1 MRGEIL
7 MDSAALTRLLTV
19 IVLKLQRY
27 KPSEVLLYE
36 VKVEYLHISQ
46 VGPWFPGIMRFVIT
60 EPFNV
65 EPQGGDFAD
74 LACM

>member
-27 KPSEVLLYE
+27 EPSEVLLYE
-36 VKVEYLHISQ
+36 VKAEYLHISEM
-46 VGPWFPGIMRFVIT
+46 G
-60 EPFNV
+60 
-65 EPQGGDFAD
+65 
-74 LACM
+74 